1 MHTLKSTDWRSAQIP
16 GEFRDVSA
24 NIGVALQHF
33 VPAMCLFRHT
43 PPTDTSSSSRPRQIA
58 RPTLFFSYQNGC
70 DPQSKIYAAA
80 RYAATRGRNLFAI
93 TRRDDIVA
101 EVASGSGG
109 AALTDKTT
117 ENLDLS
123 FLPDSLTAQCRS
135 LIESYHELHGYA
147 RLPDILWKARLGPF
161 IETHREFRQLL
172 KKASTTRSAK
182 KSNEGFVRIA
192 TTILSLEILASSFA
206 GWSAIYPE
214 AASTAQAI
222 LKRNGRSPHM
232 PLMEFYLYPPKFIS
246 SAAIA
251 TLAPPANRQPS
262 KADLYLASEPELSGE
277 RQALNYVKTIRDRPD
292 GGLPKSAA
300 SPA

>member
-1 MHTLKSTDWRSAQIP
+1 MEGMMEVL
-16 GEFRDVSA
+16 A
-24 NIGVALQHF
+24 NDAGHAVLA
-33 VPAMCLFRHT
+33 
-43 PPTDTSSSSRPRQIA
+43 
-58 RPTLFFSYQNGC
+58 G
-70 DPQSKIYAAA
+70 KIE
-80 RYAATRGRNLFAI
+80 T
-93 TRRDDIVA
+93 
-101 EVASGSGG
+101 
-109 AALTDKTT
+109 
-117 ENLDLS
+117 LDLG
-123 FLPDSLTAQCRS
+123 FLPKTLTTQCRS

-147 RLPDILWKARLGPF
+147 CLPDMLWKARLGPF

-182 KSNEGFVRIA
+182 KCSEGFARIA

-206 GWSAIYPE
+206 GWSAIYPD

-262 KADLYLASEPELSGE
+262 KADLYPASEPELSGE
-277 RQALNYVKTIRDRPD
+277 RQALNYVNTIRDRPD
-292 GGLPKSAA
+292 GGLPQSTA